1 MCRKSILMPLS
12 QMILKVEQEQG
23 GLMRILG
30 VDPGSRIT
38 GFGVIEI
45 ENGKLRYVTSGCIK
59 IKDKALPARLRTIFE
74 GMSEIIENTGPD
86 AMAIEEVF
94 VSRNAHSALI
104 LGQAR
109 GAAISA
115 GVSKGLSV
123 GEYTALQI
131 KKSVV
136 GYGQADKA
144 QVQHMVR
151 TILVLDAVPQED
163 AADALACAICH
174 GHTLEHNHRMSKQQ
188 GRGTQP

>member
-1 MCRKSILMPLS
+1 
-12 QMILKVEQEQG
+12 
-23 GLMRILG
+23 MRVIG

-45 ENGKLRYVTSGCIK
+45 ENGRLRYVTSGCIK
-59 IKDKALPARLRTIFE
+59 MKDQALPARLRTIFE
-74 GMSEIIENTGPD
+74 EMSEVIKNSRPD
-86 AMAIEEVF
+86 FMAIEEVF
-94 VSRNAHSALI
+94 VSHNARSALI

-115 GVSKGLSV
+115 GVSKDLAV

-151 TILVLDAVPQED
+151 TILALDGVPQED

-174 GHTLEHNHRMSKQQ
+174 SHTLEHNHRMSKQQ
-188 GRGTQP
+188 GMNTRP

>member
-1 MCRKSILMPLS
+1 
-12 QMILKVEQEQG
+12 
-23 GLMRILG
+23 MRVLG
-30 VDPGSRIT
+30 IDPGSRIT
-38 GFGVIEI
+38 GFGIIEI

-59 IKDKALPARLRTIFE
+59 MQDKDLPARLKTIFE
-74 GMSEIIENTGPD
+74 GVSEVIHNTSP
-86 AMAIEEVF
+86 AFMAIEKVF
-94 VSRNAHSALI
+94 VSNNARSALI

-115 GVSKGLSV
+115 GVNRGLPV

-136 GYGQADKA
+136 GFGQADKA

-151 TILVLDAVPQED
+151 SILALDGVPQED

-174 GHTLEHNHRMSKQQ
+174 SHTLEHNQRMKNQRMNSEA
-188 GRGTQP
+188 GTKS